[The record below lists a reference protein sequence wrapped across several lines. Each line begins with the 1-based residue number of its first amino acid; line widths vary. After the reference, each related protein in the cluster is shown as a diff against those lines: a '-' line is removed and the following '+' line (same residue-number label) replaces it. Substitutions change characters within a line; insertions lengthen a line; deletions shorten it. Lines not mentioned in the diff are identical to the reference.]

1 MSVCGL
7 GRFHRATLGSRVWH
21 TVAPGS
27 RDRRRTVT
35 LQTTAQCSP
44 GVHTFYASDMDAR
57 AIAHAKSRDGLFYL
71 AEKCAACSGWR
82 LRRVS

>member
-1 MSVCGL
+1 
-7 GRFHRATLGSRVWH
+7 
-21 TVAPGS
+21 
-27 RDRRRTVT
+27 VT